1 MSVQIDRNVHIDYG
15 DPARTGGVSIFAP
28 EFDDHFFYNGDDLGV
43 RYSKDCCAFRLWAPT
58 ASEAFVVLYRTWDG
72 RSDRLFPMTEDVQGT
87 WTLKVNEDL
96 KGYLYTYLVRIGD
109 QWNEAADPYATAVAV
124 NGDRAAIIDLAGTNP
139 DRWTEDKPVFNKV
152 TDAIIYEAHIRDF
165 SIHPESGIS
174 HKGKYLGMT
183 ETGTRGPE
191 GIKTGLDH
199 ILSLG
204 VTHVQLLPFYDYST
218 ESVDETRLDTPQYN
232 WGYDPKNYNVPEGS
246 YSTDPYQPEVRIREL
261 KQLIQTLHDQGLRVI
276 MDVVYNHVYD
286 GYVVN
291 FTKLV
296 PGYYL
301 RYNSQQEFSNG
312 SGCGN
317 DVASERKM
325 MTKFIVESVLHWAKE
340 YHVDGFR
347 FDLMGLLDV
356 DTMNEI
362 RRRLD
367 EIDPSLVTIGEG
379 WIMETELP
387 SHKRA
392 NQNQAS
398 QMPGIAFFNDVIR
411 DAIRGHVFEAREK
424 GFVSGGVGLE
434 HAIKQG
440 VTACIDFDDW
450 IKGYAAEPT
459 QTVTYAECHDN
470 HTLWDKILVSVDGQE
485 NEIRRQMHRLGSSIV
500 LTSQGIAFIHAG
512 QEFCRSKVGFENS
525 YNLPDEVNR
534 LDWERCAEYRDDVEF
549 MKELIKLRKEHPAF
563 RLESSELIRKHLRFE
578 ASPSNTVA
586 YTLRNHAG
594 EDSAEHLYVVYNARR
609 DKVSLQLP
617 ALGEWT
623 ILHGQE
629 RVRSVNSDMLEVEGI
644 GMVVLAV

>member
-1 MSVQIDRNVHIDYG
+1 
-15 DPARTGGVSIFAP
+15 
-28 EFDDHFFYNGDDLGV
+28 
-43 RYSKDCCAFRLWAPT
+43 
-58 ASEAFVVLYRTWDG
+58 
-72 RSDRLFPMTEDVQGT
+72 
-87 WTLKVNEDL
+87 
-96 KGYLYTYLVRIGD
+96 
-109 QWNEAADPYATAVAV
+109 
-124 NGDRAAIIDLAGTNP
+124 
-139 DRWTEDKPVFNKV
+139 
-152 TDAIIYEAHIRDF
+152 
-165 SIHPESGIS
+165 
-174 HKGKYLGMT
+174 MT

-199 ILSLG
+199 ILGLG
-204 VTHVQLLPFYDYST
+204 VTHVQLMPIYDYST
-218 ESVDETRLDTPQYN
+218 QSVDETRLDISQYN

-325 MTKFIVESVLHWAKE
+325 MSKFIVESILHWAKE

-367 EIDPSLVTIGEG
+367 AIDPSLLMIGEG

-392 NQNQAS
+392 NQHQAR
-398 QMPGIAFFNDVIR
+398 QMPGIGFFNDVIR

-424 GFVSGGVGLE
+424 GFVSGGDGLE

-450 IKGYAAEPT
+450 IKGFAAEPS

-470 HTLWDKILVSVDGQE
+470 HTLWDKILVSVDGEE

-500 LTSQGIAFIHAG
+500 LTSQGISFIHAG
-512 QEFCRSKVGFENS
+512 QEFCRSKFGFENS

-534 LDWERCAEYRDDVEF
+534 LDWERCAEYKDDVEF

-578 ASPSNTVA
+578 ASPSSTVA

-594 EDSAEHLYVVYNARR
+594 GDPAEHLYVLYNARR
-609 DKVSLQLP
+609 DALSLQLP
-617 ALGEWT
+617 VLGEWK
-623 ILHGQE
+623 IIHGQE
-629 RVRSVNSDMLEVEGI
+629 QVRSLDAGKLEVEGI